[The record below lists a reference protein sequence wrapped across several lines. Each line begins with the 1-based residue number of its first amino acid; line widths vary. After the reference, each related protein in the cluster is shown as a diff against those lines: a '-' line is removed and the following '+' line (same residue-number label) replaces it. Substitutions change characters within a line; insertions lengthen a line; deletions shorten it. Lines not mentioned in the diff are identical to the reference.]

1 MFRFSVVVE
10 SLPYLLEGL
19 RITLLVTASALLASL
34 VLGFLVGTMRLSSV
48 RIVALSASLFVI
60 VLRNTPL
67 LVQLIWVYYCLPI
80 VFGLDLS
87 AVAACVL
94 ALSLHGGAYIAEI
107 VRAGIQSIDPG
118 QTEAAKSVGLNYW
131 QTMIHVILPQAI
143 RRIIPPLAN
152 EGITL
157 LKYSSL
163 VSTIGVADLT
173 YQAQVVAT
181 TTFRPLE
188 IYTAL
193 ALEYFVLCSALQ
205 YCTSRIEAAFA
216 DRG

>member
-1 MFRFSVVVE
+1 
-10 SLPYLLEGL
+10 
-19 RITLLVTASALLASL
+19 
-34 VLGFLVGTMRLSSV
+34 
-48 RIVALSASLFVI
+48 LSASLFVI

>member
-143 RRIIPPLAN
+143 RRIVPPLAN

>member
-80 VFGLDLS
+80 VFGL
-87 AVAACVL
+87 
-94 ALSLHGGAYIAEI
+94 GGAYIAEI